1 VTADVDQAQEF
12 SDDALTPA
20 GARPLSLRVL
30 GAILVVCGVVGLAAA
45 FVLTYE
51 KFKLIEDPFYV
62 PSCSINAV
70 LSCGSVMSSDQSQAF
85 GFPNSFLGL
94 IGFSALAAVGA
105 GLLAGA
111 RWTRWLA
118 TGLQVGVTAGVVF
131 VHWLMVQ
138 TAFVIGALC
147 PYCMVVWVV
156 TITGFF
162 YVTLAQLG
170 RSRWSESAAV
180 RFVQTWHTALLA
192 GWFLAIGG
200 LVLIG
205 LQ

>member
-1 VTADVDQAQEF
+1 VTAEADLATESGEADLAE
-12 SDDALTPA
+12 LH
-20 GARPLSLRVL
+20 PLSLRVL
-30 GAILVVCGVVGLAAA
+30 GGVIAASAIIGLIAS

-51 KFKLIEDPFYV
+51 KFKLIEDPFYT

-94 IGFSALAAVGA
+94 IGFSALAGVGA

-111 RWTRWLA
+111 LWTRWLA
-118 TGLQVGVTAGVVF
+118 LGLQVGTTAGVVF

-147 PYCMVVWVV
+147 PYCMIVWVV
-156 TITGFF
+156 TITAFF
-162 YVTLAQLG
+162 YVTLAHLS
-170 RSRWSESAAV
+170 RSRWANIPAV
-180 RFVQTWHTALLA
+180 RFARTWHTAVLA
-192 GWFLAIGG
+192 AWFLVVAALVGVG
-200 LVLIG
+200 LA
-205 LQ
+205 

>member
-1 VTADVDQAQEF
+1 MTADAEVASQSGDSA
-12 SDDALTPA
+12 SST
-20 GARPLSLRVL
+20 RSPLSLPAL
-30 GAILVVCGVVGLAAA
+30 GGVLVVSGIVGLLAS

-51 KFKLIEDPFYV
+51 KFKLIADPFYT

-111 RWTRWLA
+111 RWTGWIA
-118 TGLQVGVTAGVVF
+118 AGLQVGTTAGVLF

-138 TAFVIGALC
+138 TSFVIGALC
-147 PYCMVVWVV
+147 PYCMIVWVV
-156 TITGFF
+156 TITAFF
-162 YVTLAQLG
+162 YVTVAHLS
-170 RSRWSESAAV
+170 RSRWAGTSAV
-180 RFVQTWHTALLA
+180 RFVRTWHTAVLA
-192 GWFLAIGG
+192 AWFLMVAG
-200 LVLIG
+200 LVGVG
-205 LQ
+205 LA